1 MGEALR
7 ISEDRLSFLT
17 TKSVQ
22 LSCPKCGYMV
32 EARYAWDA
40 TAEDKMKIRH
50 EVISDHVK
58 VCTVATGEV
67 KRVWTLEYP
76 RS

>member
-1 MGEALR
+1 MAVDLR

-22 LSCPKCGYMV
+22 LSCPKCGYLI
-32 EARYAWDA
+32 EAKYPWNA
-40 TAEDKMKIRH
+40 TAAAKMKIRH
-50 EVISDHVK
+50 DVITDHVK

-67 KRVWTLEYP
+67 KRVWVMEYP
-76 RS
+76 RA

>member
-1 MGEALR
+1 MPEALR
-7 ISEDRLSFLT
+7 ISEDRLSFKT
-17 TKSVQ
+17 TRSVQ
-22 LSCPKCGYMV
+22 LSCPKCGYMC
-32 EARYAWDA
+32 EARYPWDA
-40 TAEDKMKIRH
+40 TMEDKMKIRH